1 MKRTKWTKEE
11 LDFLKKH
18 WDLPVKILSQK
29 LDRTEK
35 AIRGRFEILNI
46 SLRDKKNLK
55 FELWTKEEENFLKE
69 NYHKFTVKE
78 LSQMLNRSESGI
90 IGHKHKLG
98 LNDKYKRTKGNF
110 RLYDY
115 KNNYTMIFDKKNN
128 TLTAYHRKVYED
140 FYNIKLTKTQKIH
153 HIDGDKKN
161 NDISN
166 LLLTENV
173 NEHRKI
179 HAQLEKIAFQLIRE
193 KFIIFDKKQKKYI
206 ANSNRRLIKDK
217 SGATHR

>member
-1 MKRTKWTKEE
+1 
-11 LDFLKKH
+11 
-18 WDLPVKILSQK
+18 
-29 LDRTEK
+29 
-35 AIRGRFEILNI
+35 
-46 SLRDKKNLK
+46 
-55 FELWTKEEENFLKE
+55 
-69 NYHKFTVKE
+69 
-78 LSQMLNRSESGI
+78 MLNRSESSI

-98 LNDKYKRTKGNF
+98 LNDKHKRIKGNF
-110 RLYDY
+110 RVYDY